1 MSDEACIVVNLRAV
15 VAVTIDADVFDDLV
29 LHLVLHLVLV
39 VAVVVVGWVI
49 LSGVKGD
56 AQSSEERR
64 ITTPPPRRNPKR
76 PREGATSKKKRHSS
90 SIAQEEYPL
99 RLARAVP
106 VSRKGLTKIQKPRG
120 SVFNQEERVKEGPQR
135 SKNKAKSQN
144 PAALPNKSQ
153 NSRAPPNKCQN
164 LRCLQSP

>member
-76 PREGATSKKKRHSS
+76 PREGATSKKNATR
-90 SIAQEEYPL
+90 AQ
-99 RLARAVP
+99 
-106 VSRKGLTKIQKPRG
+106 
-120 SVFNQEERVKEGPQR
+120 
-135 SKNKAKSQN
+135 
-144 PAALPNKSQ
+144 
-153 NSRAPPNKCQN
+153 
-164 LRCLQSP
+164 